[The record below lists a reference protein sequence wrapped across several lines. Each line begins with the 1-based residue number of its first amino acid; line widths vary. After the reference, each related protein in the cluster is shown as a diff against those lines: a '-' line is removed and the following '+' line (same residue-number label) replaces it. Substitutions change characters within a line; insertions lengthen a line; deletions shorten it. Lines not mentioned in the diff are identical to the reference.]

1 MVRVRWAF
9 SWRMPVVLALIASLS
24 ACQTPP
30 PAQNAAAPAAPT
42 FETPVVAEKADS
54 ATRSGAE
61 ALGDLQKEFLPVPN
75 PEILGYVYPHLSG
88 DLPVP
93 GYYTVFRLRP
103 GDHYAR
109 RGEGESAEGGPP

>member
-1 MVRVRWAF
+1 MTRCSF

-30 PAQNAAAPAAPT
+30 RAPAAAAV
-42 FETPVVAEKADS
+42 ETPPPGEPPGVAAGVDA
-54 ATRSGAE
+54 ATRSSAA
-61 ALGDLQKEFLPVPN
+61 ALADLRDFQPVPN

-93 GYYTVFRLRP
+93 GYYTVFRLRTR
-103 GDHYAR
+103 DHYAEL
-109 RGEGESAEGGPP
+109 GEGQYDEGTLP

>member
-1 MVRVRWAF
+1 MVRVRCSF
-9 SWRMPVVLALIASLS
+9 SWRMSVVLTLIASLS

-30 PAQNAAAPAAPT
+30 REPPAASAASTLRWDAPG
-42 FETPVVAEKADS
+42 VAGEADA
-54 ATRSGAE
+54 ATRSGMA
-61 ALGDLQKEFLPVPN
+61 ALADLRDFQSVPN

-103 GDHYAR
+103 SDHYAQP
-109 RGEGESAEGGPP
+109 GEGDDRGGGR